1 MRHPKPLA
9 RSAVGSAAEG
19 TLLGSAPC
27 KPGQPRDPN
36 RRNLRGKTSQP
47 LNHQLRGPTDDCPPL
62 PPARP
67 KQCQPT
73 LHGHSLNAAS
83 HDLRTS
89 DTSDK
94 IEGAPLCRSSFK
106 KAKYRALDLQSRDQP
121 RRCLEISTPDP
132 VLAEASAAG
141 VLPQRELEK
150 FLSSGILWSLVGL
163 AMNSTD
169 RQEQPKTV
177 CDSCQIT
184 SFFVPLNTSEH
195 PWHNGWIPTSSPAV
209 LWP

>member
-9 RSAVGSAAEG
+9 RSALGSAAEG

-27 KPGQPRDPN
+27 KPGQPRDPT
-36 RRNLRGKTSQP
+36 RRNLRAKTSPP

-67 KQCQPT
+67 KQCRPT
-73 LHGHSLNAAS
+73 LHGYPLNAAS

-94 IEGAPLCRSSFK
+94 IEGAPLCRSPLKNIGPWIFNPRS
-106 KAKYRALDLQSRDQP
+106 DL
-121 RRCLEISTPDP
+121 
-132 VLAEASAAG
+132 AG
-141 VLPQRELEK
+141 VLK
-150 FLSSGILWSLVGL
+150 SSNRILFWLKQVLQGFYIKENWKNLYTLTAYGYFVGL
-163 AMNSTD
+163 VMNSTG
-169 RQEQPKTV
+169 RRETLKTV
-177 CDSCQIT
+177 CDSCLIT
-184 SFFVPLNTSEH
+184 SSSELFDMSEY
-195 PWHNGWIPTSSPAV
+195 PWPNGWIPTSSPAA

>member
-9 RSAVGSAAEG
+9 RSALGSAAEG
-19 TLLGSAPC
+19 TLLGSTPC
-27 KPGQPRDPN
+27 KPGQPRDPS
-36 RRNLRGKTSQP
+36 RRNLRAKTSPP
-47 LNHQLRGPTDDCPPL
+47 LSHRLRGPTDDCPPL

-67 KQCQPT
+67 KQCRPT

-94 IEGAPLCRSSFK
+94 IDDAPLCRSSFK
-106 KAKYRALDLQSRDQP
+106 KATYRALDLQSKERP
-121 RRCLEISTPDP
+121 RRCLEVSTPDP

-150 FLSSGILWSLVGL
+150 ILSSGILWSPSWSGDKL
-163 AMNSTD
+163 D
-169 RQEQPKTV
+169 
-177 CDSCQIT
+177 
-184 SFFVPLNTSEH
+184 
-195 PWHNGWIPTSSPAV
+195 
-209 LWP
+209 